1 MLAEV
6 CHLHIHPAP
15 LQLRVARQRPCSAAH
30 TSPWPM
36 HALPCCHLSCCAA
49 SRKFNDARCNCNSQI
64 RELAKSFVGGDA
76 GVYSRVSAALA
87 RGCRYAPIC

>member
-1 MLAEV
+1 
-6 CHLHIHPAP
+6 
-15 LQLRVARQRPCSAAH
+15 
-30 TSPWPM
+30 M